1 MCPSERR
8 GNWRV
13 TSGEDSQEW
22 LSHVIGGI
30 GRRELTVESSNFPAK
45 PQKGWATLEVSL
57 GIEGPGPARYQ
68 QVSGRLARFRLWA
81 YRSEWNSFAA
91 GFAVLYRNE
100 EERLD
105 GQRVVLRA
113 LSYVRCRSWGAL
125 FAALG
130 RSAHRTTRRPEA
142 FCG

>member
-1 MCPSERR
+1 MAVPRDRR
-8 GNWRV
+8 DWETRV
-13 TSGEDSQEW
+13 DSGKFKLSGETAERMG
-22 LSHVIGGI
+22 H
-30 GRRELTVESSNFPAK
+30 
-45 PQKGWATLEVSL
+45 LEVSL

-68 QVSGRLARFRLWA
+68 QVSGRLARFRLCA

-91 GFAVLYRNE
+91 GFAVLYHNE
-100 EERLD
+100 EERRD

>member
-1 MCPSERR
+1 MAVPRDRWDWEKKVDS
-8 GNWRV
+8 GKFKL
-13 TSGEDSQEW
+13 SGETAERMGHS
-22 LSHVIGGI
+22 
-30 GRRELTVESSNFPAK
+30 
-45 PQKGWATLEVSL
+45 EVSL
-57 GIEGPGPARYQ
+57 GIEGPRPARYQ